1 MSSTVDIIASP
12 TLHKAGLSDS
22 LWRRAAR
29 VAMRPLDSFAE
40 SLVIGFLGGLTRGQ
54 LRIITPA
61 TIYNF
66 PTEEAKGKVHLG
78 ANEVVGDASD
88 VHATITVRSDSF
100 WLRVLTTSDLGFA
113 EGYMIG
119 EIDVDDLTALFMLF
133 IYNRESL
140 ASVSSLKSCLSY
152 IPTFGS
158 RKLLDLTASL
168 QTLNNAKAN
177 VSAHYDMSNRM
188 FEAFLSSDMTYSC
201 GLFEAVDEDLVECR
215 KGSELLGLD
224 PLERAQLRKLRHI
237 CNKADIRDG
246 HRVLEI
252 GTGWGSFSIL
262 AASIY
267 KCTIDTVTLSEQQA
281 ALARERIAGAGLQ
294 DRIRVHVVDYRDL
307 PPEWEGQFDRFVSIE
322 MMEHVGAEYMD
333 TYWGMVDWALKK
345 NGAGVVQVSTLP
357 DARMKVYAQDVDFI
371 RKWIFPGGF
380 LPSASML
387 LSTLNS
393 GSEGRLVV
401 ESVGNIG
408 PHYSRTLREWQHRFL
423 TSFESVVVPELR
435 EQYDVSRV
443 ECETFKRKWNY
454 YFSYCEAGFS
464 TRTLGVHIISFTR
477 EGNVELGCDVHCDDE
492 L

>member
-1 MSSTVDIIASP
+1 
-12 TLHKAGLSDS
+12 
-22 LWRRAAR
+22 
-29 VAMRPLDSFAE
+29 MRPMDSFAE
-40 SLVIGFLGGLTRGQ
+40 SFVVGYLGGISRGR
-54 LRIITPA
+54 LRIVTPA
-61 TIYNF
+61 AIYNF
-66 PTEEAKGKVHLG
+66 PTDEMKEKPQLG
-78 ANEVVGDASD
+78 STDVVGDASD
-88 VHATITVRSDSF
+88 IHATITVRRDSF
-100 WLRVLTTSDLGFA
+100 WLRVLTTADLGFA
-113 EGYMIG
+113 EAYMTG
-119 EIDVDDLTALFMLF
+119 EIDVDDLTSLFMLF

-140 ASVSSLKSCLSY
+140 SSVSSFKSCLSY
-152 IPTFGS
+152 VPTFGS

-168 QTLNNAKAN
+168 ATLNNAKAN

-201 GLFEAVDEDLVECR
+201 GLFESLDEDLVECQ

-224 PLERAQLRKLRHI
+224 PLELAQLRKLRHI

-252 GTGWGSFSIL
+252 GTGWGSFSML
-262 AASIY
+262 AASLF

-281 ALARERIAGAGLQ
+281 ALARERIAKAGLS
-294 DRIRVHVVDYRDL
+294 DRIRVHVVDYRSL
-307 PPEWEGQFDRFVSIE
+307 PAEWEGQFDRFVSIE

-333 TYWGMVDWALKK
+333 TYWRMVDWALKK
-345 NGAGVVQVSTLP
+345 SGAGVIQVSTIP
-357 DARMKVYAQDVDFI
+357 DARMKVYAKDVDFI

-393 GSEGRLVV
+393 GSDGRLVV

-408 PHYSRTLREWQHRFL
+408 PHYSRTLREWQRRFSK
-423 TSFESVVVPELR
+423 SFESVVVPELR
-435 EQYDVSRV
+435 EQYDISRV

-477 EGNVELGCDVHCDDE
+477 EGNVELGCDVRLDGEDTTQ
-492 L
+492 